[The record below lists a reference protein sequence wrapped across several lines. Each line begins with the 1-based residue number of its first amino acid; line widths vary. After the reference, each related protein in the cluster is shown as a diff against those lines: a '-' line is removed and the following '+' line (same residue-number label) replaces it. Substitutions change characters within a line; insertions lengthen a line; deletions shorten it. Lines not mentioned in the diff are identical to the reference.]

1 MTKKWVV
8 VFWIAI
14 LMIGCMP
21 HPRIDWMNS
30 KYYGHI
36 VDSNGKPIQ
45 DALVI
50 VKNNNRRKSVV
61 QVTQTDKN
69 GEYEIKAKKTFMI
82 FGAALAL
89 PPECTDELYV
99 VHPLYNV
106 YFKNQ
111 FNGRKY
117 FDRVCTGMTFQKDFT
132 LSKKVRRPSDYE
144 QPSWDNVKVGLKLYD
159 YDEQEKGRVT
169 EVNTEKNIVVIEYDE
184 KYYESQKRQTIE
196 DLQSN
201 WLVKKNGKL

>member
-1 MTKKWVV
+1 
-8 VFWIAI
+8 
-14 LMIGCMP
+14 MP

-82 FGAALAL
+82 FGALACL
-89 PPECTDELYV
+89 LNVLMNYMLSTLYIMSTSKIN
-99 VHPLYNV
+99 LMEEN
-106 YFKNQ
+106 
-111 FNGRKY
+111 
-117 FDRVCTGMTFQKDFT
+117 T
-132 LSKKVRRPSDYE
+132 L
-144 QPSWDNVKVGLKLYD
+144 
-159 YDEQEKGRVT
+159 
-169 EVNTEKNIVVIEYDE
+169 IE
-184 KYYESQKRQTIE
+184 SAQ
-196 DLQSN
+196 
-201 WLVKKNGKL
+201 V